1 MRIRPLSLAIMSL
14 FTAVALT
21 GCGSS
26 SGGSAAS
33 TGVFLDSPVEGL
45 YYETTSGQTGYTN
58 ANGEYAYFAGDTVTF
73 YIGGKSGF
81 KLGSAGA
88 NGVVDVF
95 DVAGNTSRNTDDVKT
110 ANLLRLLQSLDA
122 DGNPENGISFATST
136 SLVGACDLTD
146 AALAT
151 CGGKALTVTA
161 VAAKAHFLKTLAETG
176 SITVAAVEFLGMNA
190 PDTTD
195 KKADMY
201 TEASIRVTY
210 SNGKIADYPLKYH
223 KLFDTTDS
231 IGGKVAGGL
240 FNSAGTA
247 LTDLDGQMASDA
259 PDGTS
264 LMKIADL
271 AVAGADSNPLAMVS
285 QFEYKELAPNDGS
298 STGSHWSRLP
308 AAMGLTLID
317 QHRHSGLLTSKSYQN
332 IDFSGVKGGW
342 IHCGSTLSGW
352 NTHISSEEYEPD
364 AKVRGGGTKAAD
376 SDDGTDINSFS
387 HYYFGTGSKT
397 ASTTANPYHYGL
409 VPEVTVSKTGTATVV
424 KHYATGRFAR
434 EMQIGAEDDKTFIA
448 GDDGKFTGLFMFVAD
463 TAKDLSAGTLYAARA
478 TQTSASNG
486 GSYTLAWIKLGKS
499 TDAEIKALV
508 DGGITFNQIFFVS
521 NSDPLDASY
530 TKVTTYMGTE
540 WLKLKPG
547 MEKAAAFLETRRY
560 AALLGATTEFSKMEY
575 IAYNKGDNKFY
586 VVISRIETGMIDAIG
601 HITGVARND
610 GGVVLEM
617 ATAAGQTDSAGAA
630 ISSGFVGTTLT
641 PIPELVGG
649 WSATADS
656 EGNKCNQTQICGPDN
671 VVYVDSIRTL
681 FVGEDTGRRNNN
693 YVWAFNIDTKKLS
706 RILSTPMYAEATG
719 LMAAENYNGHAYV
732 MSNFQHAGD
741 GNKYVG
747 ADAAAVTT
755 AINTKWGNKK
765 KAAVGYIGTSN
776 GALPAFK

>member
-1 MRIRPLSLAIMSL
+1 MRIRPISLAIMSL
-14 FTAVALT
+14 FTVAALT

-26 SGGSAAS
+26 SSPAL
-33 TGVFLDSPVEGL
+33 TGVFLDAPVEGL
-45 YYETTSGQTGYTN
+45 YYETASGRTGYTN
-58 ANGEYAYFAGDTVTF
+58 ANGEYAYSDGDTVTF
-73 YIGGKSGF
+73 YIGGKTGF
-81 KLGSAGA
+81 KLGNTVTAKGIV
-88 NGVVDVF
+88 NVF
-95 DVAGNTSRNTDDVKT
+95 DVAGNASKNIDDVKT
-110 ANLLRLLQSLDA
+110 ANILRLLQTLDT
-122 DGNPENGISFATST
+122 DGNPDNGISFSNTT
-136 SLVGACDLTD
+136 SLTGACDLTS
-146 AALAT
+146 AALAS
-151 CGGKALTVTA
+151 CGGKTLN
-161 VAAKAHFLKTLAETG
+161 VAADKAKAHFLMTLAKTG
-176 SITVAAVEFLGMNA
+176 SITVSSVEFFGMSA

-210 SNGKIADYPLKYH
+210 SNGKTADYPLKYH

-247 LTDLDGQMASDA
+247 LTDNDGQMAADS

-264 LMKIADL
+264 LMQITDL
-271 AVAGADSNPLAMVS
+271 SVPGATGNALAMVS
-285 QFEYKELAPNDGS
+285 QYEYKELAPNDGS
-298 STGSHWSRLP
+298 STGSHWSKLP
-308 AAMGLTLID
+308 ASMGLSLLD
-317 QHRHSGLLTSKSYQN
+317 QHKHSGLLTNKTYQN

-387 HYYFGTGSKT
+387 YYYFGTGSKT
-397 ASTTANPYHYGL
+397 ASTTANAYHYGL
-409 VPEVTVSKTGTATVV
+409 VPEVTVSKAGAATVV

-434 EMQIGAEDDKTFIA
+434 EMMIGAEDDKTFIS

-463 TAKDLSAGTLYAARA
+463 TAKDLSAGTIYAARA
-478 TQTSASNG
+478 TQTSAANG
-486 GSYTLAWIKLGKS
+486 GSYTLQWIKLGKS

-508 DGGITFNQIFFVS
+508 DGGITFDQIFFVS
-521 NSDPLDASY
+521 NTDPLDASY

-560 AALLGATTEFSKMEY
+560 AAYLGATTEFSKMEY
-575 IAYNKGDNKFY
+575 IAYNKTDNKFY
-586 VVISRIETGMIDAIG
+586 VVISRIETGMIDAVG

-617 ATAAGQTDSAGAA
+617 ATAGSKVDTGSTA
-630 ISSGFVGTTLT
+630 INSGFVGTTLT

-649 WSATADS
+649 WSATADA

-671 VVYVDSIRTL
+671 IVYVDSIRTL
-681 FVGEDTGRRNNN
+681 FVGEDTGNRNNN

-719 LMAAENYNGHAYV
+719 LFAAENYNGHAYI

-747 ADAAAVTT
+747 ADAATVTA